1 MITTSSC
8 NLEISAK
15 TTLPLM
21 SLGEFTMTLFT
32 NSLDTQEHFSLT
44 KEPIKLDAP
53 GPLVRIHS
61 ECLTGDLLGSCR
73 CDCGSQM
80 NQALKKIAN
89 EGGIFIYLR
98 QEGRGIGL
106 ANKLKAYALQDLG
119 YDTVDA
125 NIKLGFPIDPR
136 DYVLAACILN
146 YLGAHTIRLLTNN
159 PCKVAAM
166 NEYGIV
172 VSERVPL
179 LTVPEKENTN
189 YLKTKQNRMGHHL

>member
-1 MITTSSC
+1 MKKTGACTIEMITQ
-8 NLEISAK
+8 

-21 SLGEFTMTLFT
+21 SFGEFTITLFT
-32 NSLDTQEHFSLT
+32 NSIDNAEHFCLT
-44 KEPIKLDAP
+44 KEPVNFNAP

-73 CDCGSQM
+73 CDCGAQM
-80 NQALKKIAN
+80 NQALQQIAEN
-89 EGGIFIYLR
+89 GGIFIYLR

-125 NIKLGFPIDPR
+125 NVHLGLPVDNR
-136 DYVLAACILN
+136 NYVVAACILD
-146 YLGAHTIRLLTNN
+146 YIGASKIRLLTNN

-166 NEYGIV
+166 HEHGIV

-179 LTVPEKENTN
+179 LTTPEKENQQ
-189 YLKTKQNRMGHHL
+189 YLKTKQDKMGHYL